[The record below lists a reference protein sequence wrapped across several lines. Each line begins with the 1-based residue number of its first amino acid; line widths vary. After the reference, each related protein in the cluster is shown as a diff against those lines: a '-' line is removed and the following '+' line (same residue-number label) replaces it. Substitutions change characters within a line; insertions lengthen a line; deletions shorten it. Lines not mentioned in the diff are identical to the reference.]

1 MFCDCCEGRA
11 TNFDLTPDSATLTA
25 FSHFGFKSWL
35 ARVKRDASV
44 TTTMNQLADF
54 IAWCKQRR
62 EFRAEKLTAL
72 QVLVKVATT
81 EKDTPEKYNEFLH
94 SKNFKPASMLNRI
107 DAVFNALSFMRFV
120 LSFNSCD
127 LSLMLEILCV
137 WYFFDMIFR
146 IKRPDGFL
154 YKTVCFLDILDTIK
168 AIKTQLRREK
178 LLAEQKKA
186 VDARMC
192 VLSLCCVL

>member
-1 MFCDCCEGRA
+1 LA
-11 TNFDLTPDSATLTA
+11 PDSATLTA

-120 LSFNSCD
+120 LSFNSCN
-127 LSLMLEILCV
+127 LSLMLKFCV
-137 WYFFDMIFR
+137 FGMIFR